1 MCGSGVLV
9 RVCVDVGVCQSLWGS
24 RVEMLLSTWESKK
37 TKIPSFVVVCCHC
50 QSARKRL
57 GAIFFLFFLTRAYA
71 IRFAKY
77 FKKDYLYGLVQFG
90 MIMFNLGLNFGFNSL
105 GDQVSH

>member
-24 RVEMLLSTWESKK
+24 RVEMLLSTWEIKK

-57 GAIFFLFFLTRAYA
+57 GAIFFPFFFNTRLCNPFRE
-71 IRFAKY
+71 IF
-77 FKKDYLYGLVQFG
+77 
-90 MIMFNLGLNFGFNSL
+90 
-105 GDQVSH
+105 